1 MNVGELIELLKQ
13 QDPQKMVV
21 RAGYE
26 GGLAEVEEISN
37 LRISLN
43 VHTSWYYG
51 KHEED
56 ADGECQAISIY

>member
-1 MNVGELIELLKQ
+1 MNVGELIAELQK
-13 QDPQKMVV
+13 QDPSKMVV

-26 GGLAEVEEISN
+26 GGLTEVGGISN
-37 LRISLN
+37 LRINLN